1 MADELAAGAERPD
14 DVSAAAAAPGQIR
27 LEQRSKE
34 VLMVRTAVRVIEP
47 STCDVQMFRARH
59 VIGRARP

>member
-14 DVSAAAAAPGQIR
+14 DVSSEAAALRKTR

-34 VLMVRTAVRVIEP
+34 VLMVRTAVRGDEL
-47 STCDVQMFRARH
+47 STCDVQMFKARP
-59 VIGRARP
+59 VIGRAGL

>member
-14 DVSAAAAAPGQIR
+14 DVSAEAAALCRTR

-34 VLMVRTAVRVIEP
+34 VLMVRTAVRVNKL
-47 STCDVQMFRARH
+47 STCDVQMFKARH
-59 VIGRARP
+59 AIGRARP